1 MKVLGEKVQTKER
14 SNTPVASST
23 PVHRGLTVWSL
34 LPTPPPHAHLH
45 SQCWLLLSVF
55 IFSASFS
62 FYLSYLYLSMH
73 CKAAHFLPQALSVS
87 LFTPTCILTHSQSK
101 LRPLSASSPHSD
113 VGHPHYLHN
122 AVCALQVPHES
133 IKLRVVCGTDTSCKC
148 KCNHNN
154 NNDRRPSQPM
164 PTCMW
169 TRHLQHQWAA
179 IVANVSYHMSFTL
192 PCVHK
197 SYFCTLPLTFTS

>member
-1 MKVLGEKVQTKER
+1 MQTKER

-62 FYLSYLYLSMH
+62 LYLSYLYLSMH

-101 LRPLSASSPHSD
+101 LRPLSAPARIQTSVIPIICTMQFVHSKFPTRASNCVLSAAQTHHVNASATTTTITIDAPHNRC
-113 VGHPHYLHN
+113 LH
-122 AVCALQVPHES
+122 ACGRVTCS
-133 IKLRVVCGTDTSCKC
+133 ISGR
-148 KCNHNN
+148 
-154 NNDRRPSQPM
+154 Q
-164 PTCMW
+164 
-169 TRHLQHQWAA
+169 
-179 IVANVSYHMSFTL
+179 
-192 PCVHK
+192 
-197 SYFCTLPLTFTS
+197 